1 MDIDRTPLLTD
12 LYQLN
17 MVAAYLDHGLTDVAV
32 FELFVRKLPE
42 RRGFLMAAGLE
53 QALSYLETCAFS
65 EADVAALRRLG
76 SFPDRLL
83 DYLLGLRFTG
93 DVDALPEGTVF
104 FPDEP
109 ILRVIAPLPQAQ
121 LVATRLINLVHFET
135 VIASKAARQV
145 LAANGKPLIDFGLRR
160 AHGAEAGILAARA
173 SYIAG
178 FAGTATLAAGIEFGI
193 PVKGTMAHS
202 FIQVHDDEAAA
213 FENFARSRPRDL
225 VLLIDTYDT
234 ERAARRVAELAHRLA
249 GEGIAVSGVRIDSG
263 DLAETALTVRRI
275 FDDAGLPKIAIVA
288 SGGLAEDQLLALRDA
303 PIDSFGVGTS
313 LTTSSDA
320 PALDCA
326 YKLQEYAGIARRKRS
341 QGKATWPGRKQVWR
355 THHRD
360 GEFAGDAVT
369 LEDERHEGEAL
380 LRPAM
385 RAGCRV
391 GRPASLEAIRLHA
404 HDQLVRLPASLR
416 RLEPFVYPVEIS
428 EGLRNLAAELDR
440 KERASAVPRP

>member
-1 MDIDRTPLLTD
+1 MDLSRTPLLTD

-17 MVAAYLDHGLTDVAV
+17 MLAAYLDHGLTDTAV
-32 FELFVRKLPE
+32 FELFVRKLPA

-53 QALSYLETCAFS
+53 QALCHLEALSFT
-65 EADVAALRRLG
+65 EADIATLHDLG

-83 DYLLGLRFTG
+83 DYLRGLRFTG

-121 LVATRLINLVHFET
+121 LVETRLINLLHFET
-135 VIASKAARQV
+135 VIASKAARLV
-145 LAANGKPLIDFGLRR
+145 LAADGKPLIDFGLRR
-160 AHGAEAGILAARA
+160 AHGAEAGMLAARA

-202 FIQVHDDEAAA
+202 FIQAHDDEALA
-213 FENFARSRPRDL
+213 FEHFARSRPRDL

-234 ERAARRVAELAHRLA
+234 ERAARRVADLAHRLA
-249 GEGIAVSGVRIDSG
+249 AEGITVSGVRIDSG
-263 DLAETALTVRRI
+263 DLGEEARKVRQI
-275 FDDAGLPKIAIVA
+275 LDVAGLPQITIVA
-288 SGGLAEDQLLALRDA
+288 SGGLDEDQVLALRDA
-303 PIDSFGVGTS
+303 PIDAFGVGTS

-326 YKLQEYAGIARRKRS
+326 YKLQEYAGVPRRKRS

-355 THHRD
+355 R
-360 GEFAGDAVT
+360 
-369 LEDERHEGEAL
+369 
-380 LRPAM
+380 
-385 RAGCRV
+385 
-391 GRPASLEAIRLHA
+391 
-404 HDQLVRLPASLR
+404 
-416 RLEPFVYPVEIS
+416 
-428 EGLRNLAAELDR
+428 
-440 KERASAVPRP
+440 